1 MIKAEDTGFLKG
13 YSREQTFRNLSLK
26 FLDIETEKE
35 IKRISINTRIE
46 INENFSTQEN
56 KWFFNVHYS
65 INWSKTL
72 YFDINRETKEYQDYR
87 TSQLFNYID
96 CNVFFDK
103 VNKAKIKNKI
113 KTILNQV
120 IKHDQVVYADNQT
133 EEKPKEAD
141 YTKYSETIEAELEN
155 VYYNTVL
162 KKDKV
167 LNTTL

>member
-1 MIKAEDTGFLKG
+1 M
-13 YSREQTFRNLSLK
+13 
-26 FLDIETEKE
+26 
-35 IKRISINTRIE
+35 
-46 INENFSTQEN
+46 
-56 KWFFNVHYS
+56 
-65 INWSKTL
+65 
-72 YFDINRETKEYQDYR
+72 
-87 TSQLFNYID
+87 
-96 CNVFFDK
+96 
-103 VNKAKIKNKI
+103 
-113 KTILNQV
+113 NQV